1 MHRRCGHA
9 PGTAG
14 RDESDEELAEEDDL
28 ASSDLLAV
36 DRQDWPR
43 LVAQLEAP
51 YRVGELHGLD
61 AAKVW
66 LTELGITWRELA
78 ETPKRPRGRLRSV
91 RRAPRVSRPL
101 GQAPSKTGGRDG

>member
-14 RDESDEELAEEDDL
+14 RDESDEELVEEDDL

-66 LTELGITWRELA
+66 LTELGITWRELV

-91 RRAPRVSRPL
+91 RRAPRVSTP
-101 GQAPSKTGGRDG
+101 